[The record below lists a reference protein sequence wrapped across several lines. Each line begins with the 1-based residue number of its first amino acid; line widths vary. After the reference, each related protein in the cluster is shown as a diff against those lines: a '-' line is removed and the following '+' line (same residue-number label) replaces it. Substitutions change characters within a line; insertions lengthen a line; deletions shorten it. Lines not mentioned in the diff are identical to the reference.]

1 MEYLLILFGV
11 VLRFLPHPANFA
23 PIAAMGLFGGCY
35 LRKRFAFALPLAAM
49 LVSDFFIGFY
59 SLKIM
64 FSVYLSFALVGL
76 IGIWIKN
83 HKGVYTVIGGTLM
96 GSVLFYLITNFAVWA
111 FGSLYPHTLTG
122 LLGSYAAAIPF
133 FKNSLMG
140 NFFYVGVMF
149 GSYELVRLW
158 ARKRESQ
165 RSLAGNYLG

>member
-83 HKGVYTVIGGTLM
+83 HKSVYTVIGGTLI

-111 FGSLYPHTLTG
+111 FGSLYPHTLIG

-140 NFFYVGVMF
+140 NFFYVGVLF

-158 ARKRESQ
+158 VRKRESQ